1 MVTFNLLQHF
11 VKNNLS
17 CMLCEKLKSLGGV
30 GQVSCK
36 KGVILAI
43 ENAATDLLKIPKSCI
58 DNFMKRSTNNEDCKK
73 SIGCQAEEK
82 W

>member
-1 MVTFNLLQHF
+1 
-11 VKNNLS
+11 
-17 CMLCEKLKSLGGV
+17 MLREKLKSLGGV